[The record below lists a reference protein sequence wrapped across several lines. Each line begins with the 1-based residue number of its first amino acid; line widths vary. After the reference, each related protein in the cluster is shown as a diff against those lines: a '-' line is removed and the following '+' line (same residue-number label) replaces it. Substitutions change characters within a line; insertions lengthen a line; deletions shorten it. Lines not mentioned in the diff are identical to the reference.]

1 MKNYALKLNSE
12 YAGIFGAYWMFYG
25 IVSSFCSAYLLN
37 IGYTNSEIGIVLAV
51 ASVVSVFMQPLLA
64 NLADRSQKLGAIGVA
79 ELSTVAM
86 MILEIGLFII
96 NKKTLALW
104 VIYMLVMAWELALQP
119 LFNSLAR
126 RLSESGYKIN
136 FGICR
141 AGGSLAYA
149 IFTSVMG
156 TFVEKFGTVILP
168 GTGLAL
174 LALLL
179 GILLLC
185 SRTLKKA
192 TDTHSGSIAKDRK
205 SVV

>member
-1 MKNYALKLNSE
+1 M
-12 YAGIFGAYWMFYG
+12 
-25 IVSSFCSAYLLN
+25 
-37 IGYTNSEIGIVLAV
+37 
-51 ASVVSVFMQPLLA
+51 
-64 NLADRSQKLGAIGVA
+64 
-79 ELSTVAM
+79 
-86 MILEIGLFII
+86 FII

-104 VIYMLVMAWELALQP
+104 VIYMLVLAWALALQP

-185 SRTLKKA
+185 SRTFWEY
-192 TDTHSGSIAKDRK
+192 R
-205 SVV
+205 